1 MFFIPKGLF
10 RSDEDDAAQRR
21 KKLAEALR
29 RGEQISVAPSGE
41 IMTQEEK
48 NADPDA
54 VSITVPEGK
63 LAIYTVY
70 SCGKCKHYYKS
81 WHGGVCPNCGGKLE
95 AEACSEALYN
105 SALA

>member
-1 MFFIPKGLF
+1 MFYIPRGIL
-10 RSDEDDAAQRR
+10 RSEEDDAALRR

-41 IMTQEEK
+41 VLTQEEK

-63 LAIYTVY
+63 LAVYTVY
-70 SCGKCKHYYKS
+70 SCSKCRHYYKS
-81 WHGGVCPNCGGKLE
+81 MHNGICPNCGRSLE
-95 AEACSEALYN
+95 AEAVSEALYN
-105 SALA
+105 SALD

>member
-1 MFFIPKGLF
+1 MFFIPQGKF
-10 RSDEDDAAQRR
+10 RSEEDDAAQRR

-41 IMTQEEK
+41 VLTQEEK

-63 LAIYTVY
+63 LAICTVY
-70 SCGKCKHYYKS
+70 SCSKCGHYYKS
-81 WHGGVCPNCGGKLE
+81 SHGGTCPNCGGKLD
-95 AEACSEALYN
+95 AEAVSESLYN

>member
-1 MFFIPKGLF
+1 MFYIPKGLF
-10 RSDEDDAAQRR
+10 RSEEDDAALRR

-29 RGEQISVAPSGE
+29 RGDQISVAPSGE
-41 IMTQEEK
+41 VMTQEEK

-63 LAIYTVY
+63 LAETIF
-70 SCGKCKHYYKS
+70 SCRKCGRIYKS
-81 WHGGVCPNCGGKLE
+81 EHSGICPKCGGKLD
-95 AEACSEALYN
+95 AERVDESHYN